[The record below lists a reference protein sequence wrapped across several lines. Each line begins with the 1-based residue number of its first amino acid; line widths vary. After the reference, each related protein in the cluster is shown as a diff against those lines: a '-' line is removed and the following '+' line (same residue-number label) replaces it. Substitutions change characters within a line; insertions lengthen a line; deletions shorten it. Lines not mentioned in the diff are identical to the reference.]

1 MDEQEILAQRVTK
14 DFFAWQCRIRQDAMR
29 QAGGRPS
36 DGMYARLLGGSGGD
50 SPQQPE
56 GYNDT
61 KIVFLLQRQDAQQ
74 YTAQFRFIVTAN
86 LDPQERRQR
95 GLKILAGSYYQNSPM
110 FLPLVTATFARN
122 SKLAELLLRAG
133 KGVVSKGVNKARFV
147 CSENTHSF
155 VWQARVEESFAGS
168 DLYEA
173 SLAHNRL
180 FATQPPQRVL
190 VFHAEQITQAD

>member
-1 MDEQEILAQRVTK
+1 MDEQGILAQGVTK
-14 DFFAWQCRIRQDAMR
+14 DFFAWQCNIRQDAMR
-29 QAGGRPS
+29 RAGGRPS
-36 DGMYARLLGGSGGD
+36 DGMYARLLGK
-50 SPQQPE
+50 PQQPE

-61 KIVFLLQRQDAQQ
+61 RIVFLLQRQDAQQ

-110 FLPLVTATFARN
+110 FLPLITATFARD
-122 SKLAELLLRAG
+122 SKLAELLLRADKGGAG
-133 KGVVSKGVNKARFV
+133 KLRFV

-155 VWQARVEESFAGS
+155 VWQARVEESFEGS

-180 FATQPPQRVL
+180 FAMQAPQRVL
-190 VFHAEQITQAD
+190 VFHAEKITRQCQAD